1 MSLYRRSKGGN
12 WWIDTTLA
20 TGERV
25 RQSTCTKDK
34 KLALEFYD
42 ELKAD
47 SWKTVKLDVTPDYLW
62 QEAVT
67 QWMAD
72 KKGKSSIEK
81 DKMIC
86 RGVRKY
92 LDDVKLKDIN
102 RKLLKKI
109 TDDKAK
115 ETSEATANRHMDLIR
130 AILRKAVDEWDM
142 LDKAPKV
149 PMFSCDTKRI
159 RWLTKHEASRL
170 ILHSPEHLK
179 GMIRLSL
186 ATGLRHRNVTQLKWS
201 QIDMQRKVAW
211 IYADEAK
218 GKKAFSVPL
227 NSEAIDVLRQQIGKH
242 DEFVFTYKGNPVKDA
257 NKRAFKNALKKAG
270 IDNFRWH
277 DLRHT
282 WASWHVQ
289 AGTSLYTLQT
299 LGGWQS
305 IEMVQRY
312 AHLSSDELA
321 KDAERIT
328 SYGTFTSQSKISAV
342 S

>member
-1 MSLYRRSKGGN
+1 MSLYRRSESSN
-12 WWIDTTLA
+12 WWVDVSLA
-20 TGERV
+20 TGQRV
-25 RQSTCTKDK
+25 RQSTGTKDK
-34 KLALEFYD
+34 KLALEFHD
-42 ELKAD
+42 SLKAS
-47 SWKTVKLDVTPDYLW
+47 SWKSAKLDEIPYYLW
-62 QEAVT
+62 QEAVK

-81 DKMIC
+81 DKMIF

-102 RKLLKKI
+102 RKLLKRI
-109 TDDKAK
+109 ADNKAE
-115 ETSEATANRHMDLIR
+115 ETSESTANRHMTLIR
-130 AILRKAVDEWDM
+130 AVLKRAVDEWEM

-149 PMFSCDTKRI
+149 NMFSCTAKRI
-159 RWLTKHEASRL
+159 RWLSKHEAERL
-170 ILHSPEHLK
+170 IYHAPEHLK

-186 ATGLRHRNVTQLKWS
+186 VTGLRHRNVTQLKWS

-218 GKKAFSVPL
+218 GKRAISVPL
-227 NSEAIDVLRQQIGKH
+227 NSEAIDVLKNQIGKH
-242 DEFVFTYKGNPVKDA
+242 DVFVFTYKAKPVKDA
-257 NKRAFKNALKKAG
+257 NKRAFKNTLKRAG
-270 IDNFRWH
+270 IENFRWH

-289 AGTSLYTLQT
+289 EGTSLYTLQV

-312 AHLSSDELA
+312 AHLSSNNLA
-321 KDAERIT
+321 KDAERIS
-328 SYGTFTSQSKISAV
+328 SYGTFTSQSEISAV
-342 S
+342 G